1 MPREGWQSVAL
12 PDAVFARLEAK
23 AKKEKRSVSNM
34 ALVLIE
40 EGLKE

>member
-1 MPREGWQSVAL
+1 MPQDGWKTVAL
-12 PDAVFARLEAK
+12 PDEVYARLETK

-34 ALVLIE
+34 ALVIIE

>member
-12 PDAVFARLEAK
+12 PDATYSKLEAK

-34 ALVLIE
+34 ALILIE